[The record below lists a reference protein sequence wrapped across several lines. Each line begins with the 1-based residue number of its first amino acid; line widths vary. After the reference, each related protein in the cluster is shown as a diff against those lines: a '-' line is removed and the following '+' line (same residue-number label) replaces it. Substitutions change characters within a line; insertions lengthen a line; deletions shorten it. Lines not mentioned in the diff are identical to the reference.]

1 MRTPS
6 PDDRIVPAGPGRGE
20 VREKASRFFAFAHPV
35 SSAEEAARIVEDLE
49 REYHDATHVAF
60 AWKIGTGPS
69 ASERSSDAGEP
80 SGTAGKPIAAAI
92 ASAGVADVVVAVV
105 RYFGG
110 TKLGTGGLVRAYRE
124 AADKA
129 LAAAG
134 RRTVREVVRVTVTC
148 TYENLGAARR
158 LVRPPDVTLAGETF
172 DPDPVLNFEVVASR
186 LQGLLASLSE
196 ARLSFELEHPSRVTD
211 S

>member
-6 PDDRIVPAGPGRGE
+6 PDDRVVPAGPGRGE

-35 SSAEEAARIVEDLE
+35 STIEEAAGIVEDLG

-60 AWKIGTGPS
+60 AWKVGTGPS
-69 ASERSSDAGEP
+69 LSERSSDAGEP

-92 ASAGVADVVVAVV
+92 ASAGVADVLVAVV

-124 AADKA
+124 AADRA

-158 LVRPPDVTLAGETF
+158 LVRPPDVTLAGESF
-172 DPDPVLNFEVVASR
+172 DPGPVLQFEVAALRLPELVAS
-186 LQGLLASLSE
+186 LE
-196 ARLSFELEHPSRVTD
+196 DARLPHEISPRD
-211 S
+211 